1 MVHHVVHAV
10 SNSGVELWQTA
21 ALFFG
26 TFVNE
31 SAALAGGALLIAEQR
46 MATIYVAIVLFVAIV
61 ASGVCIYGIGVLA
74 RRNDWARRRLLRNRA
89 AIQSSAWLESHLTL
103 AVVLARLVPGVLCPT
118 FLACGGFGISFK
130 RFVLTTLSISAI
142 YTPLALYAL
151 MHLGIAAL
159 PKANVGPL
167 FAGLAVL
174 LVVTAVVARAVHV
187 HSGAMTGSYL
197 FGADRVAARATDSIA
212 MAATAAP

>member
-1 MVHHVVHAV
+1 VVHHVAHAV
-10 SNSGVELWQTA
+10 SSSSGELWQTA

-46 MATIYVAIVLFVAIV
+46 MATIYVAIVLFFAIV
-61 ASGVCIYGIGVLA
+61 TSDVCIYGIGVLA
-74 RRNDWARRRLLRNRA
+74 RRNEWTRRRLLRNKA

-103 AVVLARLVPGVLCPT
+103 AVVMARLVPGVLCPT

-130 RFVLTTLSISAI
+130 RFVLTTLSISAV
-142 YTPLALYAL
+142 YTPVALYAL
-151 MHLGIAAL
+151 THLGIAAL
-159 PKANVGPL
+159 PKVSAAPL

-187 HSGAMTGSYL
+187 HGSAMTGSHF
-197 FGADRVAARATDSIA
+197 FGGDRVAARATDSMAI
-212 MAATAAP
+212 AATAAP